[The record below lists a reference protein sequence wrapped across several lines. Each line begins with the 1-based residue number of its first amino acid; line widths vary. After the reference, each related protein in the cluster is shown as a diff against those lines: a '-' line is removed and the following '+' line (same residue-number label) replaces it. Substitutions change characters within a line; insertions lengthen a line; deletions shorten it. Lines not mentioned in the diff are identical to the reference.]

1 MEKHQQHDQ
10 KTHGSWAN
18 SWATGARETPDGKWL
33 IDNFGDKTTFTRNDP
48 NGLLRFSIP
57 NSLIDDPR
65 YQETIQLSLDTLE
78 KLQASYPLTTQVDF
92 VKGDKL
98 EGGFLG
104 ETFSASVDGV
114 PAPSK
119 IILAEGL
126 LKPNAEKDS
135 LVHTIVHEWGHA
147 QDFRTADV
155 SRQHADKLVA
165 AGVWNG
171 DIPMT
176 DYGFTNDREAYA
188 EAFAIKFNG
197 AHKGGAWSAN
207 VPQTDKWEEVFKIFE
222 LDTLNKAKGERVS
235 FKVWDTFDANNPPKL
250 IEDYDSTM
258 EKHGTHDQKTHG
270 SWATGASAWG
280 IEKKANETTFR
291 KEKHTDDRSGFV
303 EVTVPNKF
311 LSDPALKADIDN
323 ALNTIE
329 KLHDSFPIKTRV
341 TFSEDE
347 LGRQNFIA
355 ETSST
360 NLVYGVVTVHDISE
374 INVSKRFFGEDSE
387 SQAHILTHEWGHAT
401 DSRSVDIARQ
411 QADKFSHAKFE
422 DDSIPMTN
430 YGYASDR
437 EVYAEAFAI
446 KFNNSHKGGIYS
458 SQVEQTDK
466 WEEVFK
472 IFELD
477 TVNKAVGK
485 RISFKVWDT
494 FDVNNPPKL
503 IEDYDPT
510 MQKHGTHDQK
520 THGNWATGGTIY
532 TSIIDRL
539 SQKDVTGFSLDI
551 SSRNAPK
558 SGYMTSDDGAEEKVS
573 YDDFFSSRDRSR
585 EILLEYIEKN
595 AEALSDK
602 GAYFGI
608 WVVKD
613 QGTVYL
619 DVSRRYDTRGDAVRA
634 GFANGQESVYDI
646 ENDEYIYMKDEEDDR
661 TNKSVD
667 DGSTNPRQ
675 SNDPRAE
682 ASLRGGD
689 SQRNRE
695 ESPHICLGRHQGVEK
710 HLEGQHDQAT
720 HGSWA
725 SGRFGEDSVKS
736 ARDGAK
742 EYAFKAGIKQ
752 DDSIDYQKTVANR
765 ARAARIA
772 DAYDE
777 LPTVQ
782 EEAFPAYTALA
793 TEVEAQYEYMTK
805 TMGIKVE
812 FVDTD
817 PYKTSREMFAD
828 VSKGTLKVLRTAST
842 GSHPFFTDEQN
853 DKFRAVHD
861 FFGHAAT
868 GRGFGQDGEESAW
881 VHHSQMFT
889 ETARGALTTETRG
902 QNSWY
907 NSRGKVFA
915 EQKVALLP
923 KEFWEVPDTF
933 EKRYRVIK
941 FEAGL
946 IPILKHQEHDQSTHG
961 NWATAGYTEEEKAR
975 IAEWENLGPAL
986 EDLDALW
993 SPVTDDE
1000 LKEMLLNDE
1009 NVYPIVEQAIANYV
1023 QAEIDDFAS
1032 RVERSPTPAE
1042 IEGITERV
1050 TEERIQAT
1058 LETYRDE
1065 YREKI
1070 RESKGQSVE
1079 ALTPYLEEVFNME
1092 HTYTD
1097 KSGVERTIRS
1107 EVTDVGKTS
1116 GDDADPHEIY
1126 VNGVVLD
1133 ENGDEIGKFERY
1145 FFKDETTGVWAV
1157 EHKWLEMAV
1166 GYRGVG
1172 FGKTFIQKTEDFFT
1186 HRGIGYIKVLAGLE
1200 DGARHW
1206 ANAGYDFEPDD
1217 INDSAFKIRERF
1229 QNVIAQAPPDFFEQ
1243 ADIDEFNSMYDRMVD
1258 TKTDTVR
1265 DMKNPDFPFPAEFA
1279 MIGYDRRKDW
1289 KGTPTWLGKASFY
1302 GMAINYVKPL
1312 TAEGRNLLSGPI
1324 DRDGDGLIYDGTG
1337 RERPAPAPANN

>member
-1 MEKHQQHDQ
+1 MMVSKFLTNVDDFELVGFDSIFLKHGEHDQ
-10 KTHGSWAN
+10 S
-18 SWATGARETPDGKWL
+18 
-33 IDNFGDKTTFTRNDP
+33 
-48 NGLLRFSIP
+48 
-57 NSLIDDPR
+57 
-65 YQETIQLSLDTLE
+65 
-78 KLQASYPLTTQVDF
+78 
-92 VKGDKL
+92 
-98 EGGFLG
+98 
-104 ETFSASVDGV
+104 
-114 PAPSK
+114 
-119 IILAEGL
+119 
-126 LKPNAEKDS
+126 
-135 LVHTIVHEWGHA
+135 
-147 QDFRTADV
+147 
-155 SRQHADKLVA
+155 
-165 AGVWNG
+165 
-171 DIPMT
+171 
-176 DYGFTNDREAYA
+176 
-188 EAFAIKFNG
+188 
-197 AHKGGAWSAN
+197 
-207 VPQTDKWEEVFKIFE
+207 
-222 LDTLNKAKGERVS
+222 
-235 FKVWDTFDANNPPKL
+235 
-250 IEDYDSTM
+250 
-258 EKHGTHDQKTHG
+258 
-270 SWATGASAWG
+270 
-280 IEKKANETTFR
+280 
-291 KEKHTDDRSGFV
+291 
-303 EVTVPNKF
+303 
-311 LSDPALKADIDN
+311 
-323 ALNTIE
+323 
-329 KLHDSFPIKTRV
+329 
-341 TFSEDE
+341 
-347 LGRQNFIA
+347 
-355 ETSST
+355 
-360 NLVYGVVTVHDISE
+360 
-374 INVSKRFFGEDSE
+374 
-387 SQAHILTHEWGHAT
+387 
-401 DSRSVDIARQ
+401 
-411 QADKFSHAKFE
+411 
-422 DDSIPMTN
+422 
-430 YGYASDR
+430 
-437 EVYAEAFAI
+437 
-446 KFNNSHKGGIYS
+446 
-458 SQVEQTDK
+458 
-466 WEEVFK
+466 
-472 IFELD
+472 
-477 TVNKAVGK
+477 
-485 RISFKVWDT
+485 
-494 FDVNNPPKL
+494 
-503 IEDYDPT
+503 
-510 MQKHGTHDQK
+510 

-646 ENDEYIYMKDEEDDR
+646 ENDDYIYMKDEEDDR

-933 EKRYRVIK
+933 EKRYKVIK

-946 IPILKHQEHDQSTHG
+946 IPILKHLEGQHDQSTHG
-961 NWATAGYTEEEKAR
+961 SWATAGYTEEEKAR
-975 IAEWENLGPAL
+975 IAEWENRGPAL

-1000 LKEMLLNDE
+1000 LREMLLNDE
-1009 NVYPIVEQAIANYV
+1009 QTYPIVEQAIANYV
-1023 QAEIDDFAS
+1023 QAEINDYE
-1032 RVERSPTPAE
+1032 EREGKSPTQAE
-1042 IEGITERV
+1042 IDEMTERV
-1050 TEERIQAT
+1050 TEERILAYI
-1058 LETYRDE
+1058 EIGRDE
-1065 YREKI
+1065 YQEKI
-1070 RESKGQSVE
+1070 REAKGHSVE
-1079 ALTPYLEEVFNME
+1079 ELTPYLEEVFNME

-1172 FGKTFIQKTEDFFT
+1172 FGKTFIQQTEDFFT

-1206 ANAGYDFEPDD
+1206 ANAGYDFAPDD

-1243 ADIDEFNSMYDRMVD
+1243 ADIDEFNSLYDRMVD

-1279 MIGYDRRKDW
+1279 MIGYGRSKDW
-1289 KGTPTWLGKASFY
+1289 KGIPTWLGKAAFY